1 MPQVAYI
8 NRGDELRTV
17 RIISDDGIVTDYDLF
32 MAVPE
37 HVQLIMDLD
46 RDNQLRV
53 QIEDL
58 YIPPLI
64 EL

>member
-17 RIISDDGIVTDYDLF
+17 RIISDEGIVTDYDLF

-46 RDNQLRV
+46 RDNQLRA